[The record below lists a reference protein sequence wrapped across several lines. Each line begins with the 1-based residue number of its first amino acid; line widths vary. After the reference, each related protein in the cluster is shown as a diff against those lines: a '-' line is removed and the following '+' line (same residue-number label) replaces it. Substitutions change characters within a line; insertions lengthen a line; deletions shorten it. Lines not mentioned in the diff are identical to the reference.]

1 MSLTF
6 HHFKK
11 EFRYLR
17 WWWLVWLVALMADLA
32 VDAEWIA
39 PLSADLTDS
48 FWTRMPCLLVWLG
61 AAWLALG
68 FSREDA
74 RADDSSFIAL
84 RPLPERCFWGSRVLV
99 LTLLILL
106 PLALQEGVY
115 LHVSDRP
122 FAQVLEGMAGRV
134 FLAGAAL
141 LWLLPMPLLA
151 AGWARFGL
159 AGAALLAGGLVKV
172 VCEVWLQRM
181 NVYSWAAY
189 DGDSIAQA
197 AWIGAA
203 GVAALAWWQHGRGWS
218 LRAKGTSLAVLA
230 TACYALLWTSWLQP
244 WSWRPR
250 HQETALEIQ
259 ARYPVLPEPVR
270 ITLDPV
276 TDLTGERKFLP
287 WVRLPP
293 LETPRSWIPSWRLTS
308 LESKTAKPGKTAWQ
322 PAGVF
327 RFHGWTLPSYN
338 SFAPYLGLPSGTLSR
353 MTSQESARVLH
364 LDLCGLPEQLETPM
378 DLRGEWVADW
388 FQATTPSPVKLQ
400 AGAEIRASDMQMKV
414 LEIQPH
420 MNGQGLPSPGS
431 LTLTLKFAGRQ
442 SAFTTPL
449 PRIHIFLHDSESK
462 LLWQGSGNSGG
473 AARALNRGWFR
484 HVSRITFS
492 DVLTQGTGLTELNL
506 ARLEVT
512 ACHLSYA
519 GRTRHSM
526 ELEDL
531 KLGDDFLSTKGYLPA
546 SNPRVASQPRQGF
559 HSEFK
564 RLKKPA
570 SDAPREEVARYL
582 AHVLTLAETLRARG
596 KLGLDK
602 KPLHPGNDLAI
613 ADKLAPFV
621 LAHPDLLTTA
631 LPRPY
636 GHARDENM
644 LLREML
650 EAALL
655 TLAPEKLNRKDDG
668 LWWTPEGEQNETR
681 LPLDALI
688 SGRLSWKDETYLVE
702 QALRE
707 RRLEPLLELHRRWR
721 ELERR
726 QPSDAEILTRLKSNP
741 SPAWLLRLRDR
752 GEVAEQA
759 CSLVRQAF
767 AHIVPPFTDFLYVYR
782 DLTETALFAG
792 SEAALDQTL
801 CFVRLWDDH
810 TGKDPR
816 GLFSLLSVLSRAL
829 GGKPVTQET
838 WRPFMESLRERRADD
853 YAYDPAS
860 MTWRL
865 KPQP

>member
-1 MSLTF
+1 MSLTV

-11 EFRYLR
+11 EFRHLR
-17 WWWLVWLVALMADLA
+17 TWWFIWLAALMADLA

-39 PLSADLTDS
+39 PLSAGTKVS
-48 FWTRMPCLLVWLG
+48 FWTRIPSLWVWLG

-74 RADDSSFIAL
+74 RADDRSFIVL

-99 LTLLILL
+99 FTLLILL

-115 LHVSDRP
+115 LLVSGRP
-122 FAQVLEGMAGRV
+122 LAEVLESMAGRV
-134 FLAGAAL
+134 FLAGAAF

-159 AGAALLAGGLVKV
+159 AGAALLAGVLVKT
-172 VCEVWLQRM
+172 VCEVWLQRV
-181 NVYSWAAY
+181 NIWITY
-189 DGDSIAQA
+189 DGDTMAQA

-203 GVAALAWWQHGRGWS
+203 GVAALAWWQRGRGWS
-218 LRAKGTSLAVLA
+218 LRAKGAALAVLA
-230 TACYALLWTSWLQP
+230 MGCYALLWTSWLQP

-250 HQETALEIQ
+250 QPEAALEIQ
-259 ARYPVLPEPVR
+259 ARYPVLPEPVKV
-270 ITLDPV
+270 TLDAI

-287 WVRLPP
+287 HVWLPP
-293 LETPRSWIPSWRLTS
+293 MDTPRSWIPGWRVIS
-308 LESKTAKPGKTAWQ
+308 LESKTAKPDPPLWQ
-322 PAGVF
+322 PEGAF
-327 RFHGWTLPSYN
+327 RFHGWTLPNYN
-338 SFAPYLGLPSGTLSR
+338 ALAPYLGLPPGTLSR
-353 MTSQESARVLH
+353 MNSQESARALQ
-364 LDLCGLPEQLETPM
+364 LGLWGLPENLEAPL
-378 DLRGEWVADW
+378 DLRGELRADW
-388 FQATTPSPVKLQ
+388 FQATAARPVQLQ
-400 AGAEIRASDMQMKV
+400 IGVKSHAPGMEVEV

-420 MNGQGLPSPGS
+420 VNGQGLPSLGS
-431 LTLTLKFAGRQ
+431 LTLTLKVAGRQ

-449 PRIHIFLHDSESK
+449 PFFHIFLHDAESK
-462 LLWQGSGNSGG
+462 LLWHGSGHAGG
-473 AARALNRGWFR
+473 ASRALSRGWLR

-492 DVLTQGTGLTELNL
+492 DVLTMGTGLTEQNL
-506 ARLEVT
+506 AKLEVM
-512 ACHLSYA
+512 ACQLSYA
-519 GRTRHSM
+519 GSSRHR
-526 ELEDL
+526 LEVKDL
-531 KLGDDFLSTKGYLPA
+531 KLGGDFLSTKGYLPA

-570 SDAPREEVARYL
+570 ADAPREQVARYL

-602 KPLHPGNDLAI
+602 KPLHSGNDLAI
-613 ADKLAPFV
+613 ADELAPFV
-621 LAHPDLLTTA
+621 LAHPGLLTTA

-636 GHARDENM
+636 GHGRDENM
-644 LLREML
+644 LLRETL

-655 TLAPEKLNRKDDG
+655 TLAPDRFHRRDDG
-668 LWWTPEGEQNETR
+668 LWWTPDGEENEAR

-688 SGRLSWKDETYLVE
+688 SGRLSWKDEIHLVE

-707 RRLEPLLELHRRWR
+707 RNLEPLLDLHQHWR

-726 QPSDAEILTRLKSNP
+726 EYSDAEILASLKSAP

-752 GEVAEQA
+752 GDAAEQGRA
-759 CSLVRQAF
+759 LVRQAF
-767 AHIVPPFTDFLYVYR
+767 AHIVPPATDFLDAHR
-782 DLTETALFAG
+782 GLTETALFAG

-810 TGKDPR
+810 TGRDQR
-816 GLFSLLSVLSRAL
+816 VLFSLLSVLSRAMS
-829 GGKPVTQET
+829 GKPVTLET
-838 WRPFMESLRERRADD
+838 WRPFMESLRERRAGD

-860 MTWRL
+860 MSWRL